1 MSILVLTLYGH
12 SSDETLLQPTPL
24 TILDPVS
31 ADVNFT
37 CFLSFNFPASV
48 LYVFANTS
56 FEEDLKYF

>member
-1 MSILVLTLYGH
+1 MSILILTFYGH

-24 TILDPVS
+24 TVLDPVS

-37 CFLSFNFPASV
+37 CFLSFNLPASV
-48 LYVFANTS
+48 FDVFAYTS